1 MKRYHPVDAKGIT
14 TKFGRKFVHK
24 DLNFHAEEGKI
35 TGIVGGSGSGK
46 SVLMNTML
54 GLIEPQCGE
63 IFFNGL
69 SRKKLK
75 RNDKRELNNSIGV
88 LFQGGALFSSLTI
101 LDNILVPLREYTNL
115 SEQLL
120 RGIASMKIQMVGLTS
135 ESLDLYPSELS
146 GGMRKRAGLARA
158 LALDPKL
165 LFLDEPTAGLDPIA
179 AHAFDELI
187 LSLKTSMD
195 LTVVMVTHDLDS
207 LLNTC
212 DKVAVLINKQ
222 IAIIDSLHKVAKYD
236 NPWVKEYFNGPRSRF
251 N

>member
-1 MKRYHPVDAKGIT
+1 MKKYHPIEAKGIT

-54 GLIEPQCGE
+54 GLIEPQEGE
-63 IFFNGL
+63 VFFNGL
-69 SRKKLK
+69 NRKRFKK
-75 RNDKRELNNSIGV
+75 NDILDINNSIGA

-115 SEQLL
+115 NEQLL
-120 RGIASMKIQMVGLTS
+120 RGIAIMKIHMVGLSS
-135 ESLDLYPSELS
+135 EVLDLYPSELS
-146 GGMRKRAGLARA
+146 GGMKKRAGLARA

-165 LFLDEPTAGLDPIA
+165 LFLDEPTAGLDPIGA
-179 AHAFDELI
+179 NAFDELI
-187 LSLKTSMD
+187 LRLKSSMD
-195 LTVVMVTHDLDS
+195 LTVIMVTHDLDS
-207 LLNTC
+207 LLHTC

>member
-63 IFFNGL
+63 VLFNGL

-75 RNDKRELNNSIGV
+75 RNDIRELNNSIGV

-135 ESLDLYPSELS
+135 EALDLYPSELS

-187 LSLKTSMD
+187 LSLK
-195 LTVVMVTHDLDS
+195 
-207 LLNTC
+207 LLWI
-212 DKVAVLINKQ
+212 LQ
-222 IAIIDSLHKVAKYD
+222 L
-236 NPWVKEYFNGPRSRF
+236 
-251 N
+251 

>member
-1 MKRYHPVDAKGIT
+1 
-14 TKFGRKFVHK
+14 
-24 DLNFHAEEGKI
+24 
-35 TGIVGGSGSGK
+35 
-46 SVLMNTML
+46 MNTML
-54 GLIEPQCGE
+54 GLIKPQCGE
-63 IFFNGL
+63 VSFNGL
-69 SRKKLK
+69 SREKLK
-75 RNDKRELNNSIGV
+75 RNDIRELNNSIGV

-101 LDNILVPLREYTNL
+101 LDNILVPLREHTNL

-120 RGIASMKIQMVGLTS
+120 RGIAAMKIQMVGLTS
-135 ESLDLYPSELS
+135 EVLDLYPSELS

-165 LFLDEPTAGLDPIA
+165 LF
-179 AHAFDELI
+179 
-187 LSLKTSMD
+187 
-195 LTVVMVTHDLDS
+195 S

-222 IAIIDSLHKVAKYD
+222 IAIMDTLHKVAQYN

>member
-14 TKFGRKFVHK
+14 TKFGRNFVHK

-63 IFFNGL
+63 VFFNGL

-75 RNDKRELNNSIGV
+75 RNDIRELNNSIGV

-101 LDNILVPLREYTNL
+101 LDNILVPLREHTNL

-120 RGIASMKIQMVGLTS
+120 RGIAAMKIQMVGLTS
-135 ESLDLYPSELS
+135 EALDLYPSELS

-195 LTVVMVTHDLDS
+195 LTVIMVTHDLDS
-207 LLNTC
+207 LINTC

-222 IAIIDSLHKVAKYD
+222 IAIMDSLHKVAQYD

>member
-1 MKRYHPVDAKGIT
+1 MKRYHPVDAKSIT

-63 IFFNGL
+63 VLFNGL

-75 RNDKRELNNSIGV
+75 RNDIRELNNSIGV

>member
-54 GLIEPQCGE
+54 GLIKPECGE
-63 IFFNGL
+63 VSFNGL
-69 SRKKLK
+69 SREKLK
-75 RNDKRELNNSIGV
+75 RNDIRELNNSIGV

-101 LDNILVPLREYTNL
+101 LDNILVPLREHTNL

-120 RGIASMKIQMVGLTS
+120 RGIAAMKIQMVGLTS
-135 ESLDLYPSELS
+135 EVLDLYPSELS

-179 AHAFDELI
+179 AHAFDKLI

-195 LTVVMVTHDLDS
+195 LTVIMVTHDLDS

-222 IAIIDSLHKVAKYD
+222 IAIMDTLHKVAQYN

>member
-63 IFFNGL
+63 VLFNGL

-75 RNDKRELNNSIGV
+75 RNDIRELNNSIGV

-158 LALDPKL
+158 LALDPK
-165 LFLDEPTAGLDPIA
+165 
-179 AHAFDELI
+179 
-187 LSLKTSMD
+187 
-195 LTVVMVTHDLDS
+195 
-207 LLNTC
+207 
-212 DKVAVLINKQ
+212 
-222 IAIIDSLHKVAKYD
+222 
-236 NPWVKEYFNGPRSRF
+236 
-251 N
+251 

>member
-54 GLIEPQCGE
+54 GLIEPQFGE
-63 IFFNGL
+63 VLFNGL

-75 RNDKRELNNSIGV
+75 RNDIRELNNSIGV

-135 ESLDLYPSELS
+135 ESLDLY
-146 GGMRKRAGLARA
+146 
-158 LALDPKL
+158 PKL

>member
-35 TGIVGGSGSGK
+35 TGTVGGSGSGK

-75 RNDKRELNNSIGV
+75 RNDIRELNNSIGV

-222 IAIIDSLHKVAKYD
+222 IAIIDSLHKVAQYD